1 MPYDPHKHHRRSIR
15 LKGYDYTTSG
25 IYFVTICVQNRHC
38 VLGEVING
46 EMVLSPIGQIVADA
60 WCWLAEQYD
69 YVMLGAWTVM
79 PNHLHGLLMLVDLP
93 ALDSGTGTSRRGA
106 SRRAPTTDVSVKVK
120 SLGQLVGAF
129 KTVSTKAIN
138 KLQETPGTRFW
149 QRNYYERIVRNE
161 REQRAI
167 EQYIYNNP
175 ATWPEDK
182 LHPDA
187 PPNRFNQG

>member
-15 LKGYDYTTSG
+15 LQGYDYTASG

-38 VLGEVING
+38 VMGEVING
-46 EMVLSPIGQIVADA
+46 EMILSPIGRIVADA

-79 PNHLHGLLMLVDLP
+79 PNHLHGLLMLVDMPTLG
-93 ALDSGTGTSRRGA
+93 SGRGTSRRGG
-106 SRRAPTTDVSVKVK
+106 SRAAPTGKVK
-120 SLGQLVGAF
+120 PLGQLIGAF

-138 KLQETPGTRFW
+138 ELQETPGTRFW